1 MTDCSSLDDGGLKGL
16 WIEARLL
23 KYARFRLT
31 DTLLP
36 NLNRMNPESRRN
48 YSSLPGSEQTLY
60 RLFTECLQTVL
71 QTVTDFCIEF
81 LFHTGKPIQMDNLR
95 IQSVFI
101 LFLVCSDTV
110 NTL

>member
-36 NLNRMNPESRRN
+36 NLNRMNPESRLN
-48 YSSLPGSEQTLY
+48 YSSLPGSEQTKNRLFTDCLQSVSVY
-60 RLFTECLQTVL
+60 RLFTDYLQTFAL
-71 QTVTDFCIEF
+71 SFY
-81 LFHTGKPIQMDNLR
+81 
-95 IQSVFI
+95 FI
-101 LFLVCSDTV
+101 LENQYKWTI
-110 NTL
+110 

>member
-23 KYARFRLT
+23 KYARFRLN

-60 RLFTECLQTVL
+60 RLLQSVLQSVYRLFYRLLQTFAL
-71 QTVTDFCIEF
+71 SFY
-81 LFHTGKPIQMDNLR
+81 
-95 IQSVFI
+95 FI
-101 LFLVCSDTV
+101 LENQYKWTI
-110 NTL
+110 